1 MIMDHVSEQS
11 LDAVGNREL
20 KAAASGALETVS
32 QARRVQYALPPS
44 ITNMT

>member
-1 MIMDHVSEQS
+1 MDHVSEQS

-20 KAAASGALETVS
+20 KAASGALETVS
-32 QARRVQYALPPS
+32 SQARRVQYVLPPS

>member
-1 MIMDHVSEQS
+1 MDHVSEQS

-20 KAAASGALETVS
+20 KAASGALETVS